1 MTDHECAIDALKE
14 CGATILSQNQSLI
27 RIRINGREW
36 SIQRRGSRYAI
47 QYNLRSTSQHEL
59 RWMDTLSQL
68 YSEAVKRKQRRL
80 LTEIESAH
88 LESEK
93 EKIRM
98 EREAFEQQRIS
109 LIEERKAEIREKA
122 RSLGYKVKESVE
134 NGQVR
139 MVLVRRG

>member
-1 MTDHECAIDALKE
+1 MSGVWTEKSVPMTDHECAIDALKE

-98 EREAFEQQRIS
+98 EREAFAQIVLAGEGAH
-109 LIEERKAEIREKA
+109 LRKCR
-122 RSLGYKVKESVE
+122 RTR
-134 NGQVR
+134 VR
-139 MVLVRRG
+139 